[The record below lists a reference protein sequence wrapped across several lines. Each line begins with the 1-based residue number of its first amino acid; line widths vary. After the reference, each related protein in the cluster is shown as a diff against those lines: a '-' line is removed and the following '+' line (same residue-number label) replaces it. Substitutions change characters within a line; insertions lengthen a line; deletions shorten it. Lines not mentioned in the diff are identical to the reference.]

1 MTKLLLTILISLLF
15 ISCGKNDESKNA
27 KETETKTEKV
37 TETFKEKG
45 PVLQL
50 KYKFKKGDKFSYKL
64 QTKAVSSEEISAD
77 TTITNEIT
85 QNATYRFNFRVKS
98 IDENNTANIEVR
110 INSITAETIFNGQSM
125 KYDSKFI
132 YSTRERAQFVD
143 YESVKKVPFQI
154 RVNDIGQV
162 VSVENVNRIMRNI
175 LEIQKVP
182 DTLSAKTKEQMKANI
197 ANGTLMPLT
206 QQIFKVVAEDE
217 VGVDSTWQLKYNT
230 PLGVFNVENT
240 AVFKVRDLNFEED
253 TTAAISS
260 NLFIT
265 VSGNNVVNE
274 QGVRYTF
281 SQPNLQAEGK
291 LNYNYSRGLV
301 EKSESNTKLE
311 MAMFMEGVDANGN
324 PLNSTKKD
332 ISNNTNIVTLL

>member
-1 MTKLLLTILISLLF
+1 
-15 ISCGKNDESKNA
+15 
-27 KETETKTEKV
+27 
-37 TETFKEKG
+37 
-45 PVLQL
+45 
-50 KYKFKKGDKFSYKL
+50 
-64 QTKAVSSEEISAD
+64 
-77 TTITNEIT
+77 
-85 QNATYRFNFRVKS
+85 
-98 IDENNTANIEVR
+98 
-110 INSITAETIFNGQSM
+110 
-125 KYDSKFI
+125 
-132 YSTRERAQFVD
+132 
-143 YESVKKVPFQI
+143 
-154 RVNDIGQV
+154 
-162 VSVENVNRIMRNI
+162 MRNI

-182 DTLSAKTKEQMKANI
+182 DTLSAKTKEQMRTNI

-240 AVFKVRDLNFEED
+240 AVFRVTNLNFDKD
-253 TTAAISS
+253 TTAAITS
-260 NLFIT
+260 NLFIS

-291 LNYNYSRGLV
+291 LSYNYTRGLV
-301 EKSESNTKLE
+301 EKSESNTSLE

-324 PLNSTKKD
+324 PLKSTKRD